1 MRRKK
6 IRKINN
12 NKKRIIKIR
21 NKVKKKGKNQMQ
33 VIKAI
38 NQM

>member
-21 NKVKKKGKNQMQ
+21 NKVKKKGKNQM
-33 VIKAI
+33 
-38 NQM
+38 